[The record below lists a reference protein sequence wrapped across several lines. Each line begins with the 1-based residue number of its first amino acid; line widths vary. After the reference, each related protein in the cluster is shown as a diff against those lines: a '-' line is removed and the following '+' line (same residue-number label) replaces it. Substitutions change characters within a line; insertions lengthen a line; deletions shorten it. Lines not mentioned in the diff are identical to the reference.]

1 MLRRKLAAGVVDG
14 VVHVVFPGENQL
26 GDGDEGVASC
36 SRVSEDGGQG
46 LGGMEGGVVEENDG
60 PGLDP
65 AHHPLRDLPGGR
77 SFQSRLST
85 SHWMGSIPM
94 ERMDVITL
102 LSYSP

>member
-1 MLRRKLAAGVVDG
+1 MD
-14 VVHVVFPGENQL
+14 PGWTRL
-26 GDGDEGVASC
+26 TTRSVIS
-36 SRVSEDGGQG
+36 
-46 LGGMEGGVVEENDG
+46 
-60 PGLDP
+60 P
-65 AHHPLRDLPGGR
+65 AGR